1 MKIYAMVEFDLEQS
15 PIENLSDEVEKIKE
29 EIDGEFVKV
38 KSGVY
43 ENLLMGTIISV
54 KTREEILK

>member
-1 MKIYAMVEFDLEQS
+1 MVEFDLEQS